1 MFFFSFFSQTVEK
14 SNRLSEKE
22 LAEAASKWAAEKLEK
37 ADENNLP
44 ERTEYEVRQ
53 KY

>member
-1 MFFFSFFSQTVEK
+1 MCFVLFFFQAMEK

-37 ADENNLP
+37 DENNLS